1 MPRIEGTYVY
11 LKILMDH
18 LGVCT
23 TPRDNIEKKIRIST
37 SICARTKATWMQAL
51 VVSPTSLARLT
62 LDSGGPTQLVDIEIF
77 THMRTSLKVSATR
90 LCEWLFL
97 ATQVAGKG
105 IIVKAQQA
113 SSA

>member
-1 MPRIEGTYVY
+1 M
-11 LKILMDH
+11 
-18 LGVCT
+18 
-23 TPRDNIEKKIRIST
+23 
-37 SICARTKATWMQAL
+37 WMQAL